1 MTHCIA
7 RVAQTKL
14 GISFDQWKYRP
25 VFKVQCQTYTIAAS
39 LCGLTQTVGCGSRTL
54 SGLHSVALQ
63 GFRMLA
69 PYRNQEANALRLR
82 VARHI
87 KAMRREA
94 QSVQVRNE

>member
-7 RVAQTKL
+7 RVAQTRL
-14 GISFDQWKYRP
+14 GLSFEQWKHRP
-25 VFKVQCQTYTIAAS
+25 VFKVQCQTYKIAAS
-39 LCGLTQTVGCGSRTL
+39 LSGLTQSVGCGSRTL
-54 SGLHSVALQ
+54 SGPNASALQ

-69 PYRNQEANALRLR
+69 PYRDQEANALRLR

-94 QSVQVRNE
+94 ALLV